1 MKYDIDDIIRGN
13 TSYSNKIERLKE
25 ILKENNKE
33 IKSLS
38 DENIRLNQNYDVI
51 IRKSINSQNDSFL
64 TKEKTP
70 KNIKQIDISYY
81 IEYLKCSES
90 EDDLEIFMPNVHDN
104 NFEDIYANIM
114 LYLQKELIVKN
125 KLVIS
130 NLTGDELLKVKKDIE
145 KISLMM
151 DLVTSYKEKYFDTGF
166 DEILF
171 EKENKSP
178 ILVYSKTMSGNVAL
192 LRDLKKEPFESY
204 DDFLYLFEALSNGDF
219 KNVKRITKTND
230 NSLYSSILEV
240 KLNSARITF
249 EKLNG
254 NVCLVTGAFVKK
266 VMKSSI
272 YKTKLISIARNAQMS
287 RKYILENLS
296 NPTFIDEEKKI
307 TKDVYR
313 LLRGEE

>member
-1 MKYDIDDIIRGN
+1 MKYDIDDIICKN
-13 TSYSNKIERLKE
+13 ISYSEKIEALKRIVRKNNEEIKRLGEENKRLKQ
-25 ILKENNKE
+25 
-33 IKSLS
+33 S
-38 DENIRLNQNYDVI
+38 YDVI
-51 IRKSINSQNDSFL
+51 SNKSGNSQKDSFK
-64 TKEKTP
+64 TKEKFL

-90 EDDLEIFMPNVHDN
+90 KEDLEIFMPNVHDN

-125 KLVIS
+125 NMALS
-130 NLTGDELLKVKKDIE
+130 NLTEAELFKVKKDIE

-151 DLVTSYKEKYFDTGF
+151 DLVTVYKEMGSGTGF

-192 LRDLKKEPFESY
+192 LRDLRKEAFESY

-219 KNVKRITKTND
+219 KNVKRITKTSD
-230 NSLYSSILEV
+230 NRLYSSILEV
-240 KLNSARITF
+240 KSNSARITF

-272 YKTKLISIARNAQMS
+272 YKTKLISIARNAQIS
-287 RKYILENLS
+287 REYILENLS

-307 TKDVYR
+307 TEDVYR